1 MESEIEELKV
11 KLKETHVQLEAES
24 QQRAQVW
31 IGKNMNKKE
40 SKSQMPFLKVKTN
53 YR

>member
-24 QQRAQVW
+24 QQRVQVW

-40 SKSQMPFLKVKTN
+40 SKKSNAFCQGEN
-53 YR
+53 